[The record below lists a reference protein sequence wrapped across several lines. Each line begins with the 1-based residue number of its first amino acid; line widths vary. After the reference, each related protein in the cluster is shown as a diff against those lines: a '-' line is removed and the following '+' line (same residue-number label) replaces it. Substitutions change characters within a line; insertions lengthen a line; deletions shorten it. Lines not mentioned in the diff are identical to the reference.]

1 MRFRLCTAER
11 LRESTKS
18 VQGYNESMYPARDG
32 DDSRFSSVR
41 RSYVPDALTVDV
53 VLAVARHGGMNQ
65 AAKYLNVSQQTVST
79 RVAKLE
85 KHLNT
90 RIFWRGA
97 AGSSTTKVGHQVIR
111 VLEGL
116 ERALND
122 CAHGLKAATNN
133 AVTEGLK
140 LVVSHTVA
148 EIDYPRWAAA
158 FQRRHPQTHL
168 HMRQLNSREAQRHVI
183 QGDAELALVEGNWV
197 AHELHQ
203 RVIGHDELIVA
214 APAHHPWAKS
224 NNHND
229 LDMPSASIP
238 VTGTAP
244 ITKEELQSTPLVL
257 REQGSGTREVVEDA
271 LEGLAPPIGE
281 VWIARSTTYRDR
293 HSRSTRGDREA
304 RGIIAVSHRG
314 IPRGS
319 GGWSQFRPSAAG
331 GVELEEP
338 TLRPSTAVFTLPC
351 GLYGQKCDLKSS
363 YALGCIQFHHWPVI
377 WSASLLRPGHRC

>member
-1 MRFRLCTAER
+1 MRFRLCTDER
-11 LRESTKS
+11 LREGTKS

-281 VWIARSTTYRDR
+281 FGSLGAQRTGIGTLGAPGVIARR
-293 HSRSTRGDREA
+293 
-304 RGIIAVSHRG
+304 AVSSQLATGEYLEVPVVGVNFDR
-314 IPRGS
+314 PLRVV
-319 GGWSQFRPSAAG
+319 WSSKNRLSDPARLF
-331 GVELEEP
+331 
-338 TLRPSTAVFTLPC
+338 LRFLVDYTDRNAT
-351 GLYGQKCDLKSS
+351 
-363 YALGCIQFHHWPVI
+363 
-377 WSASLLRPGHRC
+377 